1 VQLVD
6 DLRDP
11 IVHLLTI
18 FGRHFRTK
26 SNLVNFKFVIHNA
39 LL

>member
-6 DLRDP
+6 DLWDP

-18 FGRHFRTK
+18 FGRHFQTK
-26 SNLVNFKFVIHNA
+26 SNF
-39 LL
+39 

>member
-18 FGRHFRTK
+18 FGRHFQTK
-26 SNLVNFKFVIHNA
+26 SNF
-39 LL
+39 